1 MQQSIVLCRLTP
13 HPPPA
18 RPCLVPRH
26 QQHTYVP
33 ATTPDPSPHKLCS
46 FGVADRGSSIRIPLP
61 VQLKGYG
68 YLEDR
73 RPAASESSLGS
84 TRGARVGRVLMR
96 WWQRGWGTCTHAMW
110 NSLSLPTA
118 LPRSAAGSCC
128 SVRPHHPFVL
138 PLLCPLFCLRCG
150 SLHRGALADQD
161 YPAVRCFEPHH
172 APHTSTWMCKQKPRL
187 CM

>member
-13 HPPPA
+13 HRPPA

-33 ATTPDPSPHKLCS
+33 ATTPDPSPHKLRS

-84 TRGARVGRVLMR
+84 TRGAGVGRVL
-96 WWQRGWGTCTHAMW
+96 
-110 NSLSLPTA
+110 NEVV
-118 LPRSAAGSCC
+118 AAGMGCMYSCHVAQPLATH
-128 SVRPHHPFVL
+128 SPPQVSGRQL
-138 PLLCPLFCLRCG
+138 LLCG
-150 SLHRGALADQD
+150 
-161 YPAVRCFEPHH
+161 
-172 APHTSTWMCKQKPRL
+172 HTTNLCCRFSARFSASDVDPYTVARL
-187 CM
+187 LIKTTLL